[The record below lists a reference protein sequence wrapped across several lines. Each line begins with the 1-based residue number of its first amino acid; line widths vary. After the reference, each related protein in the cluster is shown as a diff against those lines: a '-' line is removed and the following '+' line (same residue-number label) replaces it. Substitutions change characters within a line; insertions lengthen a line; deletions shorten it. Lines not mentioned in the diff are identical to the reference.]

1 MVFFPSRDWSMICIA
16 NEGNF
21 VVKIDKDQG
30 LYHSFFGK
38 IESYF
43 MDLVGKT
50 VDIFFGKNHNKTT
63 TVLGF

>member
-1 MVFFPSRDWSMICIA
+1 MIWIA

-21 VVKIDKDQG
+21 VVEIDKDQG

-38 IESYF
+38 I
-43 MDLVGKT
+43 D
-50 VDIFFGKNHNKTT
+50 FFGKNHTKTA